1 MVRKRKS
8 IQTITDPILEPFFI
22 TKDKYSYTIK
32 EKVTSNKD
40 HFRSKGK
47 NKTYEKSLF
56 YYPNFSQAVQKIAD
70 LKSTTKDFSDINE
83 FLKEYKIISNQIKEY
98 TDGIRSTI

>member
-8 IQTITDPILEPFFI
+8 IQTCKKKRIQLKQCKINIFAQKP
-22 TKDKYSYTIK
+22 
-32 EKVTSNKD
+32 
-40 HFRSKGK
+40 